1 MRLTPVPSGILQ
13 VNTWIVPLT
22 GSKALVIDPAAC
34 KFSHDET
41 AILSYLDKNR
51 LEPCGF
57 LLTHGHFDH
66 ITGTRILKDRFPNCK
81 IAVHKKDAPM
91 CGSQA
96 RAVQG
101 AVFDS
106 MGLSYL
112 YESIENL
119 PDADILISGG
129 ETLDR
134 VFAAEEK
141 NDMPLLNS
149 LKEWKVIHS
158 PGHTP
163 GSVCIYNAAE
173 KTLISGDTVFYHS
186 WGRTDLPGGN
196 DAEMM
201 QSFSML
207 SKTLPP
213 DTLVYPGHE
222 TYGFTLGGNF

>member
-1 MRLTPVPSGILQ
+1 
-13 VNTWIVPLT
+13 
-22 GSKALVIDPAAC
+22 
-34 KFSHDET
+34 
-41 AILSYLDKNR
+41 
-51 LEPCGF
+51 
-57 LLTHGHFDH
+57 
-66 ITGTRILKDRFPNCK
+66 
-81 IAVHKKDAPM
+81 M

-129 ETLDR
+129 ETLDK

-196 DAEMM
+196 DTEMT
-201 QSFSML
+201 QSLSML
-207 SKTLPP
+207 SKTLPS

>member
-1 MRLTPVPSGILQ
+1 MPI
-13 VNTWIVPLT
+13 T
-22 GSKALVIDPAAC
+22 GSKVLVIDPAAC

-51 LEPCGF
+51 LEPCGI

-112 YESIENL
+112 SESIENL

-129 ETLDR
+129 ETLDK
-134 VFAAEEK
+134 VFAAERMESNSFAGTYAGFRMYLQCGGK
-141 NDMPLLNS
+141 NSYFRRHGIL
-149 LKEWKVIHS
+149 
-158 PGHTP
+158 
-163 GSVCIYNAAE
+163 
-173 KTLISGDTVFYHS
+173 
-186 WGRTDLPGGN
+186 
-196 DAEMM
+196 
-201 QSFSML
+201 SF
-207 SKTLPP
+207 
-213 DTLVYPGHE
+213 
-222 TYGFTLGGNF
+222 LGTHGPSRRK